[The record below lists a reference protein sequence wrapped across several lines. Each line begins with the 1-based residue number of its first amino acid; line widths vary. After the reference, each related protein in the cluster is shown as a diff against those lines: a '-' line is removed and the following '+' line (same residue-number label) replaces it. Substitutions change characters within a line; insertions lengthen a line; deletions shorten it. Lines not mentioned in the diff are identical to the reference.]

1 MIINIFKKP
10 IIKRIANKIL
20 KLQPEIYVFFASFL
34 FYIALWIL
42 NPSNKM
48 IVISFMV
55 FYIIIYL
62 KLKNFRV
69 SLLLTFL
76 VSSIIFTGKTYSIQ
90 LIPPGIFPEKLY
102 PDGHILPFIFSV
114 RHIVTAFLAF
124 ILIKDLAKAPKK
136 FKLSLPDKLISL
148 YFLWIIFTDLYASK
162 QPKISLLYSLTSL
175 ETLVMY
181 FYIRFIVRHYESLKK
196 LIFWI
201 LISMALFQS
210 IFSLQQF
217 IYSAPTNNNLEYR
230 VGIQYFGSAPDEL
243 SFRFRPMGTFAHA
256 NILAAWLT
264 FYASIIF
271 VFFYGKFNNFI
282 LGLYFVILTILI
294 LTLSRGAWLG
304 YSASLFFTM
313 YIAEKVKKKEVS
325 KTFQKFL
332 LRYLILG
339 VFIGLLFVLPRLTA
353 SLNTFLEG
361 EGGLFLRTA
370 QLTEVVDIIKR
381 NFILGVGSEMS
392 IRAAIEINPNGIYSQ
407 APLTVHNWYF
417 LVMAEHGIPSL
428 VIFLTILTIFL
439 KKQLT
444 DILKNRLVNH
454 EDYLRIGYLGG
465 TLSILIIGLFQ
476 PFLIMIPMFLFLS
489 LYQNG

>member
-1 MIINIFKKP
+1 
-10 IIKRIANKIL
+10 
-20 KLQPEIYVFFASFL
+20 
-34 FYIALWIL
+34 
-42 NPSNKM
+42 
-48 IVISFMV
+48 
-55 FYIIIYL
+55 
-62 KLKNFRV
+62 
-69 SLLLTFL
+69 
-76 VSSIIFTGKTYSIQ
+76 
-90 LIPPGIFPEKLY
+90 
-102 PDGHILPFIFSV
+102 
-114 RHIVTAFLAF
+114 
-124 ILIKDLAKAPKK
+124 
-136 FKLSLPDKLISL
+136 
-148 YFLWIIFTDLYASK
+148 
-162 QPKISLLYSLTSL
+162 
-175 ETLVMY
+175 
-181 FYIRFIVRHYESLKK
+181 
-196 LIFWI
+196 
-201 LISMALFQS
+201 MALFQS